1 MIIRTADA
9 LGLDGAIFCKSC
21 DVYNPKAIRSTMG
34 AIFRIPVYR
43 NVEKEELL
51 EALNEAGLKSYA
63 AVVNNAERDV
73 KRIDFS
79 KGGAVFIGNE
89 GNGLDSSRRDSRT
102 GLRRLVALDPVHP
115 AQPDS

>member
-73 KRIDFS
+73 KGLIS
-79 KGGAVFIGNE
+79 VKAVRYLSETKETVLTVKRLWNAR
-89 GNGLDSSRRDSRT
+89 NG
-102 GLRRLVALDPVHP
+102 
-115 AQPDS
+115 